1 MVTHAFDSFQHLI
14 IHFYLKRMIREI
26 CNFIN
31 RNIFYIFLILL
42 VSFFLRRKKVI
53 Y

>member
-1 MVTHAFDSFQHLI
+1 MSTDTLNCFQHLI
-14 IHFYLKRMIREI
+14 VHFYLKRMIREV

-42 VSFFLRRKKVI
+42 VSFFLRCKKI
-53 Y
+53 IG